1 MNQDYNISEDPE
13 KIEDSLDN
21 FPATANFE
29 DGQVPVDVVSLKDI
43 LLSMKTNSRFV
54 KMTGPSLTV

>member
-1 MNQDYNISEDPE
+1 M
-13 KIEDSLDN
+13 DN